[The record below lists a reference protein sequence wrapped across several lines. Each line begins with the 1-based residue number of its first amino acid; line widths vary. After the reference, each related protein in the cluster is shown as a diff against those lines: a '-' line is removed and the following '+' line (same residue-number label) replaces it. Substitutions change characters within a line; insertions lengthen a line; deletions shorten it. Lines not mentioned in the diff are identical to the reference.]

1 MSAAGPH
8 WDGHT
13 NLAPPSAAGGAY
25 DRIAQWYDVD
35 MARSMAFDDVAL
47 YVDLA
52 RCCGG
57 RVVEQ
62 GCGNGRILLELWQ
75 AGVDA
80 IGIDRSANMLRAL
93 CARAAARSLTPRV
106 AQMDIRALA
115 LGGRHALVLCPY
127 SLVTY
132 LTSAQDV
139 SRWCAEARR
148 VLAPGGALVVD
159 AFIPRETAASAAFR
173 EDYRRPCN
181 GGELARAKRVTPLHG
196 GLNRIERRY
205 ELRESGR
212 VVSALETTETIRPY
226 APEVLVAAFAPHG
239 FAVEESWWDYGAARD
254 AASAQFFTVLA
265 R

>member
-1 MSAAGPH
+1 MS
-8 WDGHT
+8 T
-13 NLAPPSAAGGAY
+13 VPPSAAGSAY

-35 MARSMAFDDVAL
+35 MARNMAFDDVGL

-52 RCCGG
+52 RRCGG
-57 RVVEQ
+57 RVLEQ

-80 IGIDRSANMLRAL
+80 MGVDSSGNMLRAL
-93 CARAAARSLTPRV
+93 CARAHARSLRPRV
-106 AQMDIRALA
+106 AQMDVRALGVA
-115 LGGRHALVLCPY
+115 PGHALVLCPY

-132 LTSAQDV
+132 LTRDADFA
-139 SRWCAEARR
+139 RWCAEARR
-148 VLAPGGALVVD
+148 VLAPGGGLVVD
-159 AFIPRETAASAAFR
+159 AFIPREIVSGAGFR

-181 GGELARAKRVTPLHG
+181 GGELMRARRVTPLGG

-212 VVSALETTETIRPY
+212 VVSAVETAETIRPY
-226 APEVLVAAFAPHG
+226 APDALVALLARNG
-239 FAVEESWWDYGAARD
+239 FAAEEAWWDYGAARD